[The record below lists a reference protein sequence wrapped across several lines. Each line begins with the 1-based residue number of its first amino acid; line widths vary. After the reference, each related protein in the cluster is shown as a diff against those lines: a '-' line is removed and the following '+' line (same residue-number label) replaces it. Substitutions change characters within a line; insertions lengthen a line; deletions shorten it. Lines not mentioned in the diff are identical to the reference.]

1 MERFDVQAVKESVS
15 CVDLASRYV
24 KLHKASR
31 NEFAGPCP
39 RCGGTDRLHVKP
51 DGWFCRTCYPI
62 DEHGWH
68 SAPDF
73 IMWIQGVT
81 FPEAI
86 QMLQGNAVPSAP
98 TQTLPAPKP
107 PTVKMQAPSWRTQ
120 AKAECDAAAA
130 RLSGS
135 PGMEYLFSRGICE
148 ETMRTYKLGYME
160 KPWMVAPEFQQP
172 AIVMPWMKGGAVVG
186 IRYRFLKPVNGQRV
200 RSAADSDFAG
210 KLFGGQALWI
220 SPDSLPAMFAKRR
233 FVLCEGE
240 LNAMSI
246 AQDMRDMQ
254 CDVLSIGSESQSLT
268 EAQIAFAKRYGTRI
282 VWMDKPSM
290 RDKFVKL
297 LGAQAGI
304 ASQPTD
310 DKGIAKTDANDALLK
325 DSLTNVMIKAMRRGP
340 DAELLRWDLQDAG
353 LA

>member
-51 DGWFCRTCYPI
+51 DGFFCRTCYPI

-81 FPEAI
+81 FSEAL

-98 TQTLPAPKP
+98 TKTLPAPKP
-107 PTVKMQAPSWRTQ
+107 PTVKQQPADWRAQ

-130 RLSGS
+130 RLSSS

-148 ETMRTYKLGYME
+148 ETMRTYKLGYTTT
-160 KPWMVAPEFQQP
+160 PWRVRSEYQAP
-172 AIVMPWMKGGAVVG
+172 AIVLPWMKGGAVVG
-186 IRYRFLKPVNGQRV
+186 VRYRFLKPVNGERL
-200 RSAADSDFAG
+200 RSAEGSDFAG

-220 SPDSLPAMFAKRR
+220 APDSLPAIFAKRR

-246 AQDMRDMQ
+246 AQAMRDMK

-290 RDKFVKL
+290 RDKFVQL

-304 ASQPTD
+304 ASQATD
-310 DKGIAKTDANDALLK
+310 EKGIAKTDANDALLK

-353 LA
+353 LH